1 MASRAIRT
9 SLACCVDTDLFLSYF
24 SLFPSPSLTASYL
37 TDNSFLC
44 EWSSLTYID
53 SSDAA
58 VATVNTT
65 QIPALS
71 SQPKGLSFV
80 HSLTVV
86 DFSQLIFHFRFS
98 TKETKNCPNHFP
110 SINFC
115 GAKVVIEFF
124 KTIQNNSIRFI
135 FERNFD

>member
-24 SLFPSPSLTASYL
+24 SLFLSPSLTASYL
-37 TDNSFLC
+37 TDNSFLS
-44 EWSSLTYID
+44 EWSSLTYIE

-98 TKETKNCPNHFP
+98 TKKRKIAPTIFLRLTSAAPKLSSNFFFFNSKKLNSVHFRT
-110 SINFC
+110 
-115 GAKVVIEFF
+115 EF
-124 KTIQNNSIRFI
+124 
-135 FERNFD
+135 